1 MVKGIHLDALIEPMV
16 AQYVSKNRAAQAIK
30 ADLNSIA
37 VGLMPVIDHLT
48 IRTNDIDRRAKEF
61 VDLGYVYVETIEY
74 GDWYAKVYRAPGY
87 PALFVDQAYVDERG
101 KTSVI
106 PRWVAKFGDGVFH
119 HVAVRVEDI
128 ERSIARLKVKG
139 IAFAGD
145 IVGERG
151 GVLRQIFSVP
161 EMVDGEPFS
170 VLELAE
176 RHAGYLGFMPPQA
189 DSLMRSTV
197 RN

>member
-1 MVKGIHLDALIEPMV
+1 MSNRDQAV
-16 AQYVSKNRAAQAIK
+16 A
-30 ADLNSIA
+30 
-37 VGLMPVIDHLT
+37 
-48 IRTNDIDRRAKEF
+48 
-61 VDLGYVYVETIEY
+61 VDLLLPDGIGCSEAMVVVE
-74 GDWYAKVYRAPGY
+74 
-87 PALFVDQAYVDERG
+87 
-101 KTSVI
+101 
-106 PRWVAKFGDGVFH
+106 
-119 HVAVRVEDI
+119 
-128 ERSIARLKVKG
+128 
-139 IAFAGD
+139 

-197 RN
+197 A